1 MLPPSGVRVQVPT
14 GSAIGSKNDEEQ
26 PVAVSS
32 VAAASTA
39 AVGNVVRIAPL
50 ASPRRRGCGSMPL
63 VAVRVAL
70 PIAPVPLHP

>member
-1 MLPPSGVRVQVPT
+1 VLPPSGVRVQVPT

-39 AVGNVVRIAPL
+39 AVGNVVRIAP
-50 ASPRRRGCGSMPL
+50 PRQPPTARLRVDAL